1 MSITLGKK
9 SIEVE
14 KIFSSI
20 PSMMVYK
27 PLKVDVN
34 ASETPKETIINIHV
48 SIQCEYVSWWKRLKG
63 GLVENCKFLFSKF
76 NSNSN

>member
-9 SIEVE
+9 SVEVE
-14 KIFSSI
+14 RLFSSV

-27 PLKVDVN
+27 PLKVDVS

-48 SIQCEYVSWWKRLKG
+48 SVQCEFVSWWKRLKG
-63 GLVENCKFLFSKF
+63 GLVENFKYLFGK
-76 NSNSN
+76 SNSNNK